1 MSNPGRTA
9 IRSQAKRRKQG
20 CFESLRP
27 LRCLLAGSGLF
38 TGVLASGQDALTS
51 ALSLEPVFTAH
62 QTAPVDLRP
71 DRPHIGP
78 VQLSLGLYAGT
89 EANDN
94 INASETNPESD
105 LLLHGGM
112 SLGFFWPATDQSQLQ
127 FSGTFGYVH
136 YVRTSQN
143 DHLEIAPDSALTW
156 AVGFEDATLTLFDQ
170 ISYSQSVS
178 TESALS
184 GVAVYPRLDNT
195 IGARIDWL
203 PNRWAFA
210 LGYSH
215 NDFISNS
222 SQFEYLNRS
231 SEYFFG
237 RAGWRFAE
245 KTQAGLE
252 ASASITEY
260 QLSIQPNN
268 KNVSFGP
275 YLEWQVTQAL
285 RATLRGG
292 SVIYLFDTP
301 QKSLQGSALDSF
313 YFGLEMSQQL
323 TDFLSHRLS
332 VRRDVRQGVNQGSG
346 YIEELTGEY
355 AISWALTQRIS
366 VGGHFTYEHGKQPYD
381 YPIYIFP
388 FGQFI
393 FETVENYD
401 RYGGGPSIS
410 WQATDHISASLGYNY
425 WLRQSNLAGL
435 GYSQNSAS
443 LTVKYSF

>member
-1 MSNPGRTA
+1 
-9 IRSQAKRRKQG
+9 
-20 CFESLRP
+20 LRP
-27 LRCLLAGSGLF
+27 LRCFLAGYGLF
-38 TGVLASGQDALTS
+38 TGVLARGQDALTS
-51 ALSLEPVFTAH
+51 ALSLEPIFSAN

-71 DRPHIGP
+71 NRPHIGP
-78 VQLSLGLYAGT
+78 VQLSLGFYAGI

-112 SLGFFWPATDQSQLQ
+112 SLGFIWPATEQSEVR
-127 FSGTFGYVH
+127 FSGTLGYVH
-136 YVRTSQN
+136 YVRYSQN

-156 AVGFEDATLTLFDQ
+156 AVGIGDATLTLFDSV
-170 ISYSQSVS
+170 SYSQSVS

-203 PNRWAFA
+203 PNRWALA
-210 LGYSH
+210 LSYSH
-215 NDFISNS
+215 DDFISNS
-222 SQFEYLNRS
+222 SQFDYLNRS

-252 ASASITEY
+252 ASASITDY

-285 RATLRGG
+285 YLALRGG

-301 QKSLQGSALDSF
+301 QKSLQGSELDSF

-346 YIEELTGEY
+346 YIEQLTTDY

-366 VGGHFTYEHGKQPYD
+366 VGAHFTYEHGKQPYD

-401 RYGGGPSIS
+401 RYGGGPTIS
-410 WQATDHISASLGYNY
+410 WQATDHISASVGYNY
-425 WLRQSNLAGL
+425 WLRQSNLPGL
-435 GYSQNSAS
+435 GYSQNSAL